1 MIKGTHI
8 VFEPADGDP
17 CSPDEGE
24 HRDEEAQH
32 SAWHYADRRG
42 AGKAP
47 RARLASDPE
56 RKEHHSAKGAMK
68 LRQHEGEVTFGEQ
81 RRLTSMNVPKGRIFG
96 LPRWLIVCWVALW
109 RFTQVDL
116 SKRTLCKRL

>member
-1 MIKGTHI
+1 MIKGTYV

-17 CSPDEGE
+17 GCPDEGE
-24 HRDEEAQH
+24 HGNEEAQH

-56 RKEHHSAKGAMK
+56 RKEHHSAKGATNVTREDEIAAGTTDN
-68 LRQHEGEVTFGEQ
+68 LRRRVT
-81 RRLTSMNVPKGRIFG
+81 GRE
-96 LPRWLIVCWVALW
+96 
-109 RFTQVDL
+109 
-116 SKRTLCKRL
+116 